1 MMIYKLTA
9 LAFLIVTPLFAMIV
23 TPLFKLNKKGFKFPD
38 VALLLFA
45 IEIVLVSGKFFT
57 HNLLP
62 YYLIIMSLLAI
73 VISLLLV
80 IRTQSFSY
88 HRFMKLFWR
97 VGFLV
102 IVIFYLILVIFIFT
116 LA

>member
-23 TPLFKLNKKGFKFPD
+23 TPLFKHNKKGFKFPD

-62 YYLIIMSLLAI
+62 YY
-73 VISLLLV
+73 
-80 IRTQSFSY
+80 
-88 HRFMKLFWR
+88 
-97 VGFLV
+97 
-102 IVIFYLILVIFIFT
+102 
-116 LA
+116 

>member
-9 LAFLIVTPLFAMIV
+9 LAFLILTPLFAMIV
-23 TPLFKLNKKGFKFPD
+23 TSLLRLNKKGLKFPD
-38 VALLLFA
+38 VALFLFA

-80 IRTQSFSY
+80 VRTQSFSY

-102 IVIFYLILVIFIFT
+102 TFIFYLILVIFIFT

>member
-1 MMIYKLTA
+1 MMFYKLIA
-9 LAFLIVTPLFAMIV
+9 LSFLILTPLFAMV
-23 TPLFKLNKKGFKFPD
+23 LTSLFKLDKKGVKFPD
-38 VALLLFA
+38 IAFLLFA

-62 YYLIIMSLLAI
+62 YYLIIMSLLAM

-80 IRTQSFSY
+80 IRSQSFSY

-97 VGFLV
+97 VGFLIT
-102 IVIFYLILVIFIFT
+102 IVFYLILVIFILT